1 MPSSIAD
8 RRLTAA
14 VRYCRTQAPDGP
26 CAVRPEPSTSA
37 VSAAIEAGLSD
48 FLLCELIAGR

>member
-14 VRYCRTQAPDGP
+14 RYCRTQAPDGP

-37 VSAAIEAGLSD
+37 VSAAIEAGLSY